1 MLIYKPQARNKRD
14 LSNTKQLFDEGYRF
28 GGFSV
33 PIRPDE
39 LRLSLFIRTF
49 FGEDDK
55 YNSIC
60 DKYSIYSK
68 YVDYLEKFCYH
79 MMDKIRYIRFDIGLR
94 SNIKN
99 IVYYNI
105 YFQHKIKF
113 ICKNTS
119 NRRLLITINRE
130 SYNIGRNFVVME
142 YLDYKTASYCKY
154 ENFIISHIAIV
165 RNKLGSSNDIQR
177 DENINRFLKV
187 NWVAD
192 RNGLFMECC
201 EKGYRIASIRM
212 KHPILTVDNYEK
224 IDNLSNLLYD
234 D

>member
-113 ICKNTS
+113 LCKDVS
-119 NRRLLITINRE
+119 KQRPKVCINNDD
-130 SYNIGRNFVVME
+130 YNIDDNGVLIAYF
-142 YLDYKTASYCKY
+142 DYKNGTCNHYGD
-154 ENFIISHIAIV
+154 FIISHIAIKRRIV
-165 RNKLGSSNDIQR
+165 TSSIISSDRIVTCRIDIIFR
-177 DENINRFLKV
+177 R
-187 NWVAD
+187 
-192 RNGLFMECC
+192 
-201 EKGYRIASIRM
+201 
-212 KHPILTVDNYEK
+212 
-224 IDNLSNLLYD
+224 
-234 D
+234 